1 MELAINTTLGSTIHG
16 EKQPANHNNILNTH
30 MQLKPVS
37 SNEVSKS
44 ASKYVFSDMSTSTF
58 E

>member
-44 ASKYVFSDMSTSTF
+44 ASKYAFSDVYIYI
-58 E
+58 